1 MLSSRDSAGMTRP
14 KRYTTLSEV
23 MTSVTQTNHSA
34 TALSMAP
41 AARP

>member
-1 MLSSRDSAGMTRP
+1 MLSSSDSAGMTRP